1 MGEPQAELRPIV
13 QHMTHTEP
21 QSSSG
26 PGFLAGVVAGGIL
39 GTALT
44 FYLAP
49 RLTAEFR
56 LQISESARRLRRDA
70 AEHLEHITTRVGE
83 ARDSVANTPHADARD
98 SVTKV

>member
-1 MGEPQAELRPIV
+1 M

-26 PGFLAGVVAGGIL
+26 PGFLMGVVAGGIL

-49 RLTAEFR
+49 RLTAELR
-56 LQISESARRLRRDA
+56 LQITDSARRLRRNA
-70 AEHLEHITTRVGE
+70 AEHLEHVSTRIG
-83 ARDSVANTPHADARD
+83 DAVDPVSPTAHRRCQ
-98 SVTKV
+98 S